1 MANTIFQKLQNIQSR
16 LKVEKKNYNSFGGYS
31 YRSCED
37 ILEAVKPLLVENN
50 LALVMTDEVEAVGE
64 RYYIQATAILYDT
77 ENGTNISATA
87 YAREALEKKKMDDA
101 QVTGSSSS
109 YARKY
114 ALNGLFAIDDAKD
127 SDFLNKDEAY
137 TANQQTRQNTQQGQ
151 QGRQNSQ
158 QGQQGRQ
165 NNQQGRQNNQQGNNP
180 NNILESSK
188 KEISQMLKAKH
199 IQNKD
204 FINWLKKNFNT
215 DKIDGLQVNQL
226 NAIKSQVAS
235 W

>member
-87 YAREALEKKKMDDA
+87 YAREAKEKKKMDDA

-151 QGRQNSQ
+151 QGRQN
-158 QGQQGRQ
+158 
-165 NNQQGRQNNQQGNNP
+165 NQQWNNP
-180 NNILESSK
+180 NNILESTRR
-188 KEISQMLKAKH
+188 EISQTLKVKH

-215 DKIDGLQVNQL
+215 DKLDGLQVNQL

>member
-87 YAREALEKKKMDDA
+87 YAREAKEKKKMDDA

-151 QGRQNSQ
+151 QGRQS
-158 QGQQGRQ
+158 
-165 NNQQGRQNNQQGNNP
+165 NQQRSNP
-180 NNILESSK
+180 SNILESTR
-188 KEISQMLKAKH
+188 KEISQMLKVKH

-215 DKIDGLQVNQL
+215 DKLDGLQVNQL

>member
-50 LALVMTDEVEAVGE
+50 LVLVMEDEVKAVGE
-64 RYYIQATAILYDT
+64 RYYIQATAILYNT
-77 ENGTNISATA
+77 ENGTSIAATA

-127 SDFLNKDEAY
+127 SDFLNQEEN
-137 TANQQTRQNTQQGQ
+137 TARQRGRQNTQQGQ
-151 QGRQNSQ
+151 QGRQN
-158 QGQQGRQ
+158 
-165 NNQQGRQNNQQGNNP
+165 NQQGNNP
-180 NNILESSK
+180 SNILENTR

-215 DKIDGLQVNQL
+215 DKLDGLQVNQL

>member
-87 YAREALEKKKMDDA
+87 YAREAKEKKKMDDA

-127 SDFLNKDEAY
+127 SDFLNKDEGY
-137 TANQQTRQNTQQGQ
+137 TANQQGRQNTQQG
-151 QGRQNSQ
+151 
-158 QGQQGRQ
+158 
-165 NNQQGRQNNQQGNNP
+165 QQGRQNNQQGNNP
-180 NNILESSK
+180 NNILESTRR
-188 KEISQMLKAKH
+188 EISQTLKVKK
-199 IQNKD
+199 IQNRD
-204 FINWLKKNFNT
+204 FINWLKKNYNT
-215 DKIDGLQVNQL
+215 DKLDGLQVNQL
-226 NAIKSQVAS
+226 NVIKNQVAS

>member
-1 MANTIFQKLQNIQSR
+1 MANTIFQKLQNIQSK

-50 LALVMTDEVEAVGE
+50 LALVMTDQVEAVGE
-64 RYYIQATAILYDT
+64 RYYIKATAILYDT

-87 YAREALEKKKMDDA
+87 YAREAKEKKKMDDA

-127 SDFLNKDEAY
+127 SDFLNQGEN
-137 TANQQTRQNTQQGQ
+137 TARQQGRQNTQQG
-151 QGRQNSQ
+151 
-158 QGQQGRQ
+158 
-165 NNQQGRQNNQQGNNP
+165 QQGRQNNQQGNNP
-180 NNILESSK
+180 NNILENTRR
-188 KEISQMLKAKH
+188 EISQMLKAKH

-204 FINWLKKNFNT
+204 FINWLKKNYNT
-215 DKIDGLQVNQL
+215 DKLDGLQVNQL
-226 NAIKSQVAS
+226 NTIKSQVAS

>member
-87 YAREALEKKKMDDA
+87 YAREAKEKKKMDDA

-151 QGRQNSQ
+151 QGRQS
-158 QGQQGRQ
+158 
-165 NNQQGRQNNQQGNNP
+165 NQQRRQNNQQGNNP
-180 NNILESSK
+180 NNILESTRR
-188 KEISQMLKAKH
+188 EISQTLKAKE
-199 IQNKD
+199 IPNED
-204 FINWLKKNFNT
+204 FIYWLNRNYNT
-215 DKIDGLQVNQL
+215 DKLDGLQVNQL
-226 NAIKSQVAS
+226 NEIRSQVAS

>member
-16 LKVEKKNYNSFGGYS
+16 LKVEKKNYNDFGGYS

-50 LALVMTDEVEAVGE
+50 LTLVMTDEVEAVGE

-87 YAREALEKKKMDDA
+87 YAREAKEKKKMDDA

-151 QGRQNSQ
+151 QGRQS
-158 QGQQGRQ
+158 
-165 NNQQGRQNNQQGNNP
+165 NQQRSNP
-180 NNILESSK
+180 NNILENSR
-188 KEISQMLKAKH
+188 KEISQMLKAKN
-199 IQNKD
+199 IQNRD

-215 DKIDGLQVNQL
+215 DKLDGLQVNQL

>member
-16 LKVEKKNYNSFGGYS
+16 LKVENKNYNDFGGYS

-37 ILEAVKPLLVENN
+37 ILEAVKPLLLENN

-87 YAREALEKKKMDDA
+87 YAREAKEKKKMDDA

-151 QGRQNSQ
+151 QGRQS
-158 QGQQGRQ
+158 
-165 NNQQGRQNNQQGNNP
+165 NQQRSNP
-180 NNILESSK
+180 SNILESSR
-188 KEISQMLKAKH
+188 KEISQMLKAKN
-199 IQNKD
+199 IQNRD

-215 DKIDGLQVNQL
+215 DKLDGLQVNQL

>member
-50 LALVMTDEVEAVGE
+50 LALVMTDQVEAVGE
-64 RYYIQATAILYDT
+64 RYYIKATATLYDT

-87 YAREALEKKKMDDA
+87 YAREAKEKKKMDDA

-151 QGRQNSQ
+151 QGRQN
-158 QGQQGRQ
+158 
-165 NNQQGRQNNQQGNNP
+165 NQQGNNP
-180 NNILESSK
+180 NNILESTRR
-188 KEISQMLKAKH
+188 EISQTLKVKH

-204 FINWLKKNFNT
+204 FINWLKKNYNT
-215 DKIDGLQVNQL
+215 DKLDGLQVNQL
-226 NAIKSQVAS
+226 NTIKSQVAS

>member
-87 YAREALEKKKMDDA
+87 YAREAKEKKKMDDA

-137 TANQQTRQNTQQGQ
+137 TENQQTRQNTQQGQ
-151 QGRQNSQ
+151 QGRQS
-158 QGQQGRQ
+158 
-165 NNQQGRQNNQQGNNP
+165 NQQRRQNNQQGNNP
-180 NNILESSK
+180 NNILESTRR
-188 KEISQMLKAKH
+188 EISQTLKAKE
-199 IQNKD
+199 IPNED
-204 FINWLKKNFNT
+204 FIYWLNRNYNT
-215 DKIDGLQVNQL
+215 DKLDGLQVNQL
-226 NAIKSQVAS
+226 NEIRSQVAS

>member
-1 MANTIFQKLQNIQSR
+1 MANTIYQKLQNIQSR

-64 RYYIQATAILYDT
+64 RYYIKATATLYDT
-77 ENGTNISATA
+77 EGGTNIAATA

-127 SDFLNKDEAY
+127 SDFLNQGEN
-137 TANQQTRQNTQQGQ
+137 TARQQGRQNTQQGQ
-151 QGRQNSQ
+151 QGRQN
-158 QGQQGRQ
+158 
-165 NNQQGRQNNQQGNNP
+165 NQQRSNP
-180 NNILESSK
+180 NNILESTR

-215 DKIDGLQVNQL
+215 DKLDGLQVNQL

>member
-16 LKVEKKNYNSFGGYS
+16 LKVEKKNYNDFGRYN

-87 YAREALEKKKMDDA
+87 YAREAKEKKKMDDA

-127 SDFLNKDEAY
+127 SDFLNKDENY
-137 TANQQTRQNTQQGQ
+137 TANQQR
-151 QGRQNSQ
+151 RQNSQ

-180 NNILESSK
+180 NNILESTRR
-188 KEISQMLKAKH
+188 EISQTLKAKE
-199 IQNKD
+199 IPNED
-204 FINWLKKNFNT
+204 FIYWLNRNYNT
-215 DKIDGLQVNQL
+215 DKLDGLQVNQL
-226 NAIKSQVAS
+226 NEIRSQVAS

>member
-64 RYYIQATAILYDT
+64 RYYIKATATLYDT
-77 ENGTNISATA
+77 EGGTNIAATA
-87 YAREALEKKKMDDA
+87 YAREAKEKKKMDDA

-127 SDFLNKDEAY
+127 SDFLNQEEN
-137 TANQQTRQNTQQGQ
+137 TARQQA
-151 QGRQNSQ
+151 RQNSQ

-165 NNQQGRQNNQQGNNP
+165 NNQQGNNQS
-180 NNILESSK
+180 NILENTRR
-188 KEISQMLKAKH
+188 EISQMLKVKH

-215 DKIDGLQVNQL
+215 DKLDGLQVNQL

>member
-1 MANTIFQKLQNIQSR
+1 MANTIYQKLQNIQSR

-50 LALVMTDEVEAVGE
+50 LALVMEDEVKAVGE
-64 RYYIQATAILYDT
+64 RYYIKATAILYDT
-77 ENGTNISATA
+77 ENGTSIATTA
-87 YAREALEKKKMDDA
+87 YAREAKEKKKMDDA

-127 SDFLNKDEAY
+127 SDFLNKDESY

-151 QGRQNSQ
+151 QGRQN
-158 QGQQGRQ
+158 
-165 NNQQGRQNNQQGNNP
+165 NQQRSNP
-180 NNILESSK
+180 NNVLESSRR
-188 KEISQMLKAKH
+188 EISQMLKVKN
-199 IQNKD
+199 IQNRD

-215 DKIDGLQVNQL
+215 DKLEGLQVNQL

>member
-1 MANTIFQKLQNIQSR
+1 MANTIFQKLQNIQSK
-16 LKVEKKNYNSFGGYS
+16 LKVEKKNYNSFGGYN

-151 QGRQNSQ
+151 QGRQ
-158 QGQQGRQ
+158 G
-165 NNQQGRQNNQQGNNP
+165 NQQRSNP
-180 NNILESSK
+180 SNILESSR
-188 KEISQMLKAKH
+188 KEISQMLKVKH

-204 FINWLKKNFNT
+204 FINWLKKNYNT
-215 DKIDGLQVNQL
+215 DKLDGLQVNQL

>member
-87 YAREALEKKKMDDA
+87 YAREAKEKKKMDDA

-137 TANQQTRQNTQQGQ
+137 TANQQTRQNTHQGK
-151 QGRQNSQ
+151 QGK
-158 QGQQGRQ
+158 QG
-165 NNQQGRQNNQQGNNP
+165 NQQGNNP
-180 NNILESSK
+180 SNILENTRR
-188 KEISQMLKAKH
+188 EISQMLKAKH

-215 DKIDGLQVNQL
+215 DKLDGLQVTQL

>member
-16 LKVEKKNYNSFGGYS
+16 LKVEKKNYNDFGGYS

-50 LALVMTDEVEAVGE
+50 LALVMADEVETVGE
-64 RYYIQATAILYDT
+64 RYYIKATATLYDT
-77 ENGTNISATA
+77 ESGTHIATTA
-87 YAREALEKKKMDDA
+87 YAREAKEKKKMDDA

-127 SDFLNKDEAY
+127 SDFLNKDEGY
-137 TANQQTRQNTQQGQ
+137 TARQQGRHNTSQGQ
-151 QGRQNSQ
+151 QR
-158 QGQQGRQ
+158 GQ
-165 NNQQGRQNNQQGNNP
+165 
-180 NNILESSK
+180 NNILESTRR
-188 KEISQMLKAKH
+188 EISQALKAKN
-199 IQNKD
+199 IQNRD
-204 FINWLKKNFNT
+204 FINWLIKNYNT
-215 DKIDGLQVNQL
+215 DKLEGLQVNQL
-226 NAIKSQVAS
+226 NIIKKQVAS

>member
-64 RYYIQATAILYDT
+64 RYYIKATATLYDT
-77 ENGTNISATA
+77 ENGTNIAAIA

-127 SDFLNKDEAY
+127 SDFLNKDESY
-137 TANQQTRQNTQQGQ
+137 TARQPRQ
-151 QGRQNSQ
+151 QGRQNTS
-158 QGQQGRQ
+158 QGQQGGQ
-165 NNQQGRQNNQQGNNP
+165 
-180 NNILESSK
+180 NNILESTRR
-188 KEISQMLKAKH
+188 EISQALKAKN
-199 IQNKD
+199 IQNRD
-204 FINWLKKNFNT
+204 FINWLIKNYNT
-215 DKIDGLQVNQL
+215 DKLEGLQVNQL
-226 NAIKSQVAS
+226 NIIKNQVAS

>member
-1 MANTIFQKLQNIQSR
+1 MANTIYQKLQNIQSR

-64 RYYIQATAILYDT
+64 RYYIQATATLYDT

-87 YAREALEKKKMDDA
+87 YAREAKEKKKMDDA

-127 SDFLNKDEAY
+127 SDFLNQGEN
-137 TANQQTRQNTQQGQ
+137 TARQNTQQGQ
-151 QGRQNSQ
+151 QGRQS
-158 QGQQGRQ
+158 
-165 NNQQGRQNNQQGNNP
+165 NQQRSNP
-180 NNILESSK
+180 SNILENTRR
-188 KEISQMLKAKH
+188 EISQMLKAKH

-215 DKIDGLQVNQL
+215 DKLDGLQVNQL

>member
-16 LKVEKKNYNSFGGYS
+16 LKVENKNYNDVGGYS

-37 ILEAVKPLLVENN
+37 ILEAVKPLLLENN

-87 YAREALEKKKMDDA
+87 YAREAKEKKKMDDA

-151 QGRQNSQ
+151 QGRQS
-158 QGQQGRQ
+158 
-165 NNQQGRQNNQQGNNP
+165 NQQRSNP
-180 NNILESSK
+180 SNILESSR
-188 KEISQMLKAKH
+188 KEISQMLKAKN
-199 IQNKD
+199 IQNRD

-215 DKIDGLQVNQL
+215 DKLDGLQVNQL

>member
-1 MANTIFQKLQNIQSR
+1 MANTIYQKLQNIQSR
-16 LKVEKKNYNSFGGYS
+16 LKVEKKNYNDFGGYS

-64 RYYIQATAILYDT
+64 RYYIKATATLYDT
-77 ENGTNISATA
+77 EGGTNIAATA
-87 YAREALEKKKMDDA
+87 YAREAKEKKKMDDA

-127 SDFLNKDEAY
+127 SDFLNQEEN
-137 TANQQTRQNTQQGQ
+137 TARQQA
-151 QGRQNSQ
+151 RQNSQ

-165 NNQQGRQNNQQGNNP
+165 NNQQGNNP
-180 NNILESSK
+180 SNILENTRR
-188 KEISQMLKAKH
+188 EISQMLKVKH

-215 DKIDGLQVNQL
+215 DKLDGLQVNQL

>member
-1 MANTIFQKLQNIQSR
+1 MDNTIFQKLQNIQSK
-16 LKVEKKNYNSFGGYS
+16 LKVEKKNYNSFGGYN

-50 LALVMTDEVEAVGE
+50 LALVMTDEVEAIGE
-64 RYYIQATAILYDT
+64 RYYIKATATLYDT

-87 YAREALEKKKMDDA
+87 YAREVKEKKKMDDA

-151 QGRQNSQ
+151 QGRQS
-158 QGQQGRQ
+158 
-165 NNQQGRQNNQQGNNP
+165 NQQRSNP
-180 NNILESSK
+180 SNILESTR
-188 KEISQMLKAKH
+188 KEISQMLKVKH

-215 DKIDGLQVNQL
+215 DKLDGLQVNQ
-226 NAIKSQVAS
+226 
-235 W
+235 

>member
-64 RYYIQATAILYDT
+64 RYYIKATATLYDT
-77 ENGTNISATA
+77 EGGTNIAATA
-87 YAREALEKKKMDDA
+87 YAREAKEKKKMDDA

-127 SDFLNKDEAY
+127 SDFLNKDENY
-137 TANQQTRQNTQQGQ
+137 TANQQT
-151 QGRQNSQ
+151 RQNSQ

-165 NNQQGRQNNQQGNNP
+165 NNQQWNNP
-180 NNILESSK
+180 NNILESTRR
-188 KEISQMLKAKH
+188 EIS
-199 IQNKD
+199 
-204 FINWLKKNFNT
+204 
-215 DKIDGLQVNQL
+215 
-226 NAIKSQVAS
+226 
-235 W
+235 

>member
-16 LKVEKKNYNSFGGYS
+16 LKVEKKNYNDFGRYN

-87 YAREALEKKKMDDA
+87 YAREAKEKKKMDDA

-151 QGRQNSQ
+151 QGRQS
-158 QGQQGRQ
+158 
-165 NNQQGRQNNQQGNNP
+165 NQQRRQNNQQGNNP
-180 NNILESSK
+180 NNILESTRR
-188 KEISQMLKAKH
+188 EISQTLKAKE
-199 IQNKD
+199 IPNED
-204 FINWLKKNFNT
+204 FIYWLNRNYNT
-215 DKIDGLQVNQL
+215 DKLDGLQVNQL
-226 NAIKSQVAS
+226 NEIRSQVAS

>member
-1 MANTIFQKLQNIQSR
+1 MDNTIFQKLQNIQSK
-16 LKVEKKNYNSFGGYS
+16 LKVEKKNYNSFGGYN

-50 LALVMTDEVEAVGE
+50 LALVMTDEVEAIGE
-64 RYYIQATAILYDT
+64 RYYIKATATLYDT

-87 YAREALEKKKMDDA
+87 YAREVKEKKKMDDA

-151 QGRQNSQ
+151 QGRQS
-158 QGQQGRQ
+158 
-165 NNQQGRQNNQQGNNP
+165 NQQRSNP
-180 NNILESSK
+180 SNILESTR
-188 KEISQMLKAKH
+188 KEISQMLKVKH

-215 DKIDGLQVNQL
+215 DKLDGLQVNQL

>member
-87 YAREALEKKKMDDA
+87 YAREAKEKKKMDDA

-127 SDFLNKDEAY
+127 SDFLNQEEN
-137 TANQQTRQNTQQGQ
+137 TARQQGRQNTQQE
-151 QGRQNSQ
+151 
-158 QGQQGRQ
+158 
-165 NNQQGRQNNQQGNNP
+165 QQGRQNNQQGNNP
-180 NNILESSK
+180 NNILENTRR
-188 KEISQMLKAKH
+188 EISQTLKVKH

-204 FINWLKKNFNT
+204 FINWLKKNYNT
-215 DKIDGLQVNQL
+215 DKLEGLQVNQL

>member
-127 SDFLNKDEAY
+127 SNFLNQEEN
-137 TANQQTRQNTQQGQ
+137 TSRQQT
-151 QGRQNSQ
+151 RQNSQ
-158 QGQQGRQ
+158 QGQQGK
-165 NNQQGRQNNQQGNNP
+165 QGNQQGNKP
-180 NNILESSK
+180 SNILESTR

-215 DKIDGLQVNQL
+215 DKLDGLQVNQL

>member
-16 LKVEKKNYNSFGGYS
+16 LKVEKKNYNDFGGYS

-87 YAREALEKKKMDDA
+87 YAREAKEKKKMDDA

-127 SDFLNKDEAY
+127 SDFLNKDENY
-137 TANQQTRQNTQQGQ
+137 TANQQRRQNT
-151 QGRQNSQ
+151 Q

-180 NNILESSK
+180 NNILESTRR
-188 KEISQMLKAKH
+188 EISQTLKAKE
-199 IQNKD
+199 IPNED
-204 FINWLKKNFNT
+204 FIYWLNRNYNT
-215 DKIDGLQVNQL
+215 DKLDGLQVNQL
-226 NAIKSQVAS
+226 NEIRSQVAS

>member
-50 LALVMTDEVEAVGE
+50 MALVMADEVEAVGE
-64 RYYIQATAILYDT
+64 RYYIKATATLYDT
-77 ENGTNISATA
+77 EGGTHIATTA
-87 YAREALEKKKMDDA
+87 YAREAKEKKKMDDA

-127 SDFLNKDEAY
+127 SDFLNQEEN
-137 TANQQTRQNTQQGQ
+137 TARQQGRQNTQQGQ

-165 NNQQGRQNNQQGNNP
+165 SNQQRSNP
-180 NNILESSK
+180 SNILESTR

-215 DKIDGLQVNQL
+215 DKLDGLQVSQL

>member
-1 MANTIFQKLQNIQSR
+1 MANTIYQKLQNIQSR
-16 LKVEKKNYNSFGGYS
+16 LKVEKKNYNDFGGYS

-37 ILEAVKPLLVENN
+37 ILEAVKPLLLENN
-50 LALVMTDEVEAVGE
+50 LALIMTDEVEAVGE

-87 YAREALEKKKMDDA
+87 YAREAKEKKKMDDA

-114 ALNGLFAIDDAKD
+114 ALNGLFAIDDAKE
-127 SDFLNKDEAY
+127 SDFLNKDEGY

-151 QGRQNSQ
+151 QGRQS
-158 QGQQGRQ
+158 
-165 NNQQGRQNNQQGNNP
+165 NQQRSNP
-180 NNILESSK
+180 NNILESSR
-188 KEISQMLKAKH
+188 KEISQMLKAKN
-199 IQNKD
+199 IQNRD

-215 DKIDGLQVNQL
+215 DKLDGLQVNQL
-226 NAIKSQVAS
+226 NAIKSQVTS

>member
-1 MANTIFQKLQNIQSR
+1 MANTIYQKLQNIQSR
-16 LKVEKKNYNSFGGYS
+16 LKVEKKNYNDFGGYS

-37 ILEAVKPLLVENN
+37 ILEAVKPLLLENN

-87 YAREALEKKKMDDA
+87 YAREAKEKKKMDDA

-127 SDFLNKDEAY
+127 SDFLNQGEN
-137 TANQQTRQNTQQGQ
+137 TARQQGRQNTQQGQ
-151 QGRQNSQ
+151 QGRQS
-158 QGQQGRQ
+158 
-165 NNQQGRQNNQQGNNP
+165 NQQRSNP
-180 NNILESSK
+180 SNILESSR
-188 KEISQMLKAKH
+188 KEISQMLKAKN
-199 IQNKD
+199 IQNRD

-215 DKIDGLQVNQL
+215 DKLDGLQVNQL

>member
-87 YAREALEKKKMDDA
+87 YAREAKEKKKMDDA

-127 SDFLNKDEAY
+127 SDFLNKDEGY

-151 QGRQNSQ
+151 QGRQN
-158 QGQQGRQ
+158 
-165 NNQQGRQNNQQGNNP
+165 NQQGNNP
-180 NNILESSK
+180 NNILENTRR
-188 KEISQMLKAKH
+188 EISQMLKVKH

-215 DKIDGLQVNQL
+215 DKLDGLQVNQL

>member
-64 RYYIQATAILYDT
+64 RYYIKATAILYDT

-87 YAREALEKKKMDDA
+87 YAREAKEKKKMDDA

-127 SDFLNKDEAY
+127 SDFLNKDENY
-137 TANQQTRQNTQQGQ
+137 TANQQTRQN
-151 QGRQNSQ
+151 SQ
-158 QGQQGRQ
+158 QG
-165 NNQQGRQNNQQGNNP
+165 QQGRQNNQQGNNP
-180 NNILESSK
+180 NNILESTRR
-188 KEISQMLKAKH
+188 EISQTLKVKH

-204 FINWLKKNFNT
+204 FINWLKKNYNT
-215 DKIDGLQVNQL
+215 DKLDGLQVNQL

>member
-64 RYYIQATAILYDT
+64 RYYIKATATLYDT
-77 ENGTNISATA
+77 EGGTNIAATA
-87 YAREALEKKKMDDA
+87 YAREAKEKKKMDDA

-151 QGRQNSQ
+151 QGRQ
-158 QGQQGRQ
+158 G
-165 NNQQGRQNNQQGNNP
+165 NQQRSNP
-180 NNILESSK
+180 SNILESTR

-215 DKIDGLQVNQL
+215 DKLDGLQVNQL

>member
-1 MANTIFQKLQNIQSR
+1 MANTIYQKLQNIQSR

-77 ENGTNISATA
+77 ENGTNISATS
-87 YAREALEKKKMDDA
+87 YAREAKEKKKMDDA

-127 SDFLNKDEAY
+127 SDFLNKDESY
-137 TANQQTRQNTQQGQ
+137 TANQQRRQNTQQGQ
-151 QGRQNSQ
+151 QGRQ
-158 QGQQGRQ
+158 G
-165 NNQQGRQNNQQGNNP
+165 NQQRSNP
-180 NNILESSK
+180 SNILESTRR
-188 KEISQMLKAKH
+188 EISQTLKAKE
-199 IQNKD
+199 IPNED
-204 FINWLKKNFNT
+204 FIYWLNRNYNT
-215 DKIDGLQVNQL
+215 DKLDGLQVNQL
-226 NAIKSQVAS
+226 NEIRSQVAS

>member
-50 LALVMTDEVEAVGE
+50 LVLVMEDEVKAVGE
-64 RYYIQATAILYDT
+64 RYYIQATAILYNT
-77 ENGTNISATA
+77 ENGTSIAATA

-127 SDFLNKDEAY
+127 SDFLNQGEN
-137 TANQQTRQNTQQGQ
+137 TERQQGRQNTQQGQ
-151 QGRQNSQ
+151 QGRQN
-158 QGQQGRQ
+158 
-165 NNQQGRQNNQQGNNP
+165 NQQRSNP
-180 NNILESSK
+180 SNILESTR

-215 DKIDGLQVNQL
+215 DKLDGLQVNQL

>member
-87 YAREALEKKKMDDA
+87 YAREAKEKKKMDDA

-127 SDFLNKDEAY
+127 SDFLNKDEGY
-137 TANQQTRQNTQQGQ
+137 TANQQGRQNTQQG
-151 QGRQNSQ
+151 
-158 QGQQGRQ
+158 
-165 NNQQGRQNNQQGNNP
+165 QQGRQNNQQGNNP
-180 NNILESSK
+180 NNILESTRR
-188 KEISQMLKAKH
+188 EISQTLKAKK
-199 IQNKD
+199 IQNRD
-204 FINWLKKNFNT
+204 FINWLKKNYNT
-215 DKIDGLQVNQL
+215 DKLDGLQVNQL
-226 NAIKSQVAS
+226 NVIKNQVAS

>member
-1 MANTIFQKLQNIQSR
+1 MANTIFQKLQNIQIR
-16 LKVEKKNYNSFGGYS
+16 LKVEKKNYNDFGEYN

-50 LALVMTDEVEAVGE
+50 LALVMTDEVETVGE

-87 YAREALEKKKMDDA
+87 YAREAKEKKKMDDA

-137 TANQQTRQNTQQGQ
+137 TANQQKRQNTQQGQ
-151 QGRQNSQ
+151 QGRQ
-158 QGQQGRQ
+158 G
-165 NNQQGRQNNQQGNNP
+165 NQQRSNP
-180 NNILESSK
+180 SNILESSR
-188 KEISQMLKAKH
+188 KEISQMLKAKN
-199 IQNKD
+199 IQNRD

-215 DKIDGLQVNQL
+215 DKLDGLQVNQL

>member
-1 MANTIFQKLQNIQSR
+1 MANTIYQKLQNIQSR
-16 LKVEKKNYNSFGGYS
+16 LKVEKKNYNDFGGYS

-37 ILEAVKPLLVENN
+37 ILEAVKPLLLENN

-87 YAREALEKKKMDDA
+87 YAREAKEKKKMDDA

-127 SDFLNKDEAY
+127 SDFLNQGEN
-137 TANQQTRQNTQQGQ
+137 TARQQGRQNTQQGQ
-151 QGRQNSQ
+151 QGRQS
-158 QGQQGRQ
+158 
-165 NNQQGRQNNQQGNNP
+165 NQQRSNP
-180 NNILESSK
+180 SNILENSR
-188 KEISQMLKAKH
+188 KEISQMLKAKN
-199 IQNKD
+199 IQNRD

-215 DKIDGLQVNQL
+215 DKLDGLQVNQL